1 MDATHKTTKYAI
13 PLFFISVTTNVDYKV
28 IAEFL
33 IQKKDQESISE
44 ALATLKSLNPLWQPK
59 YLMVDFSTVAIGATE
74 EQFPD

>member
-13 PLFFISVTTNVDYKV
+13 PLFFICVTTNVDYKV

>member
-1 MDATHKTTKYAI
+1 M
-13 PLFFISVTTNVDYKV
+13 DYKV